1 MHKKSL
7 VKKFISFL
15 FIIFFII
22 ISPLSVKAEADNFS
36 SESIALQFYLEH
48 IGTTDSSYQNNLTIG
63 HIITFFNMENHIS
76 ATMYSFVDSNNQ
88 PHGYVVIDENNALI
102 PIIEFAF
109 DGESFITAFENQLAA
124 DTKTT
129 DTNITYY
136 YLGGYQYIAKLESEE
151 ISYYNLLNGQQLDS
165 IENISYIAPTLEL
178 PVSSRS
184 TQATEV
190 TVPGYNQS
198 YYATS
203 YFGGSK
209 NCGPTAGV
217 NLCVYYYNNG
227 KSNIRYNSWDQT
239 YNLIYEAMK
248 TNTLNGTYS
257 RFIQSGMEEYVTSRG
272 YSCATAL
279 DVNNPTGVAT
289 FEIDNGRPLL
299 LALYRDSTYGDHV
312 VMAVGYKTENGTTY
326 FRIADGW
333 GSTANRYIY
342 DNAGTISE
350 CITLLFR

>member
-1 MHKKSL
+1 MRKKSL
-7 VKKFISFL
+7 IKKFISFL
-15 FIIFFII
+15 FITFFVI
-22 ISPLSVKAEADNFS
+22 ISPLSVKAEENDFA
-36 SESIALQFYLEH
+36 SERIALQFYLEH

-63 HIITFFNMENHIS
+63 HIVTFFNMENHIS

-124 DTKTT
+124 DIKTT

-184 TQATEV
+184 VRATET

-203 YFGGSK
+203 YFGGTN

-227 KSNIRYNSWDQT
+227 KTNIRYNSWDQT
-239 YNLIYEAMK
+239 YSLIYDDMR
-248 TNTLNGTYS
+248 TTPTNGTYPS
-257 RFIQSGMEEYVTSRG
+257 YMRSGIEEYVTGRG
-272 YSCATAL
+272 YSCTATL
-279 DVNNPTGVAT
+279 NDTDPVGVAA
-289 FEIDNGRPLL
+289 FEIQNGRPVLF
-299 LALYRDSTYGDHV
+299 AIYGDSTYGNHA
-312 VMAVGYKTENGTTY
+312 VMAVGYKTENGIYY
-326 FRIADGW
+326 FRVADGW

-342 DNAGTISE
+342 NNGGTIQS
-350 CITLLFR
+350 CVSLIFK